1 LTRAAA
7 ESQDLQV
14 SNFVDMFNDS
24 FDRLMKTGIRRP
36 FLDSF
41 YNHFIGSGPAVAEKF
56 EDTNMGHQK
65 QMLAESLTEMREFFL
80 KPEDN
85 PYLVTLARI
94 HGVRGREISSELY
107 DVWLDS
113 LVAAVEEH
121 DPEFVPYVALAW
133 RVVMAPGIAFM
144 RFFYDR

>member
-1 LTRAAA
+1 M
-7 ESQDLQV
+7 
-14 SNFVDMFNDS
+14 SNFVEIFNDS
-24 FDRLMKTGIRRP
+24 FERLMKEDRRQA
-36 FLDSF
+36 
-41 YNHFIGSGPAVAEKF
+41 FIGGFYDRFMASNPQVAEKF
-56 EDTNMGHQK
+56 SATDMAHQK
-65 QMLAESLTEMREFFL
+65 KMLAESLAEMREFFL

-94 HGVRGREISSELY
+94 HGVRGRQIAGELY
-107 DVWLDS
+107 DAWLDS

-121 DPEFVPYVALAW
+121 DPDFIPYVELAW